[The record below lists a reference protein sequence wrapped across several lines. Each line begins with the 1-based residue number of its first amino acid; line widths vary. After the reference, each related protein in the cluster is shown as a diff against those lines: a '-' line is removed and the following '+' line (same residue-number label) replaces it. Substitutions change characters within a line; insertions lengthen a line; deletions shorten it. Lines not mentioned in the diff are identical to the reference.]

1 MRLTFIFLFCLLI
14 QNCAQK
20 EALPQ
25 DILGYKITRKV
36 SGSEAV
42 QMVNRLHLQAVT
54 DTENEIGF
62 YEKDAKQTIIYITY
76 YQSETNAQSDL
87 LKMIDKISPE
97 NSVFIN
103 GGQIESNNF
112 ITYSYFGM
120 GQTHFIFRNR
130 QMLIWLSVDT
140 MIAKDFLDTYTEY
153 LQ

>member
-20 EALPQ
+20 ETLPQ
-25 DILGYKITRKV
+25 DILGYKLTRKI

-62 YEKDAKQTIIYITY
+62 YEKDAKQAIIYITY
-76 YQSETNAQSDL
+76 YQSETDAQTDL
-87 LKMIDKISPE
+87 LKMVDKISPE

-103 GGQIESNNF
+103 GGQMDSNNT
-112 ITYSYFGM
+112 IAYRYFGM
-120 GQTHFIFRNR
+120 GQTHFIFSNK

-140 MIAKDFLDTYTEY
+140 MIAKNFLDSYLEY